1 METSVRRL
9 GTWSPIVA
17 AASSLAWFVTFQLED
32 VLAPVPDWRDVEA
45 YAAALSPLRTLYIYP
60 SLLLAVAYLA
70 LVAAVHV
77 RTEGVRRVW
86 SLLALALGIVYATM
100 ASINHMIQAVAVRW
114 SLQAG
119 DTAGL
124 EMFLPDNPTSV
135 FGALATPY
143 VYMGLS
149 MAALAFV
156 FAGPGRERILR
167 WLLLAQIVPAA
178 GQTAS
183 AVFGAGDA
191 VLIATGLVWVIGAP
205 AAFVVLARWFHVA
218 GDRGRRGVA
227 TPRRS
232 GAPA

>member
-9 GTWSPIVA
+9 GFWSAIVA
-17 AASSLAWFVTFQLED
+17 AASSLAWFVTFQLKD
-32 VLAPVPDWRDVEA
+32 VLWPVPDWRDVEA

-70 LVAAVHV
+70 LLAAVHV
-77 RTEGVRRVW
+77 RIEGVRRVW

-100 ASINHMIQAVAVRW
+100 ASVNYMIQAVAVRW

-135 FGALATPY
+135 FGALATSY

-149 MAALAFV
+149 MAALAFA
-156 FAGPGRERILR
+156 FAGPGLERALR
-167 WLLLAQIVPAA
+167 WLLLAQLVPAA

-183 AVFGAGDA
+183 AVFGASDA

-218 GDRGRRGVA
+218 GTAARRDAA
-227 TPRRS
+227 TPRRRS
-232 GAPA
+232 PA